1 MWKGNHHRGSRE
13 TPHGAGLGPFNSRG
27 TYHLPEKNSRVTI
40 MDLFHATPRSAR
52 LDLSPFTQY
61 ILTPDVGTQAIPNG
75 PLPEGTIG
83 LIQGRNN
90 ITLKGIQIHPGVVDQ
105 DYTGELKILA
115 QAPQIFVAIAS
126 QTRLHS

>member
-1 MWKGNHHRGSRE
+1 M
-13 TPHGAGLGPFNSRG
+13 
-27 TYHLPEKNSRVTI
+27 
-40 MDLFHATPRSAR
+40 
-52 LDLSPFTQY
+52 
-61 ILTPDVGTQAIPNG
+61 GTQVIPNG
-75 PLPEGTIG
+75 PFPEGTIG

-90 ITLKGIQIHPGVVDQ
+90 ITLKSIQIHPGVVDQ